1 MKVYLFRHGQ
11 TDWNIPHRMQGNT
24 DIPLN
29 ALGLKQARTVAEKIK
44 DLRFDAAFA
53 SPLSRAVVTAKIL
66 LGQDPDSDAPARHQD
81 IKLQTD
87 DRLMEVGFGVE
98 EGDYFGDVVADAAHP
113 MYNFIKAPDQYL
125 PPEGAETLEAVWLR
139 MKAFF
144 DERVIP
150 LEKSLPEAHVL
161 IVSHGAAIRA
171 LTCNLAGRP
180 YAQFWGNTHMDN
192 LALNL
197 IEVRDREMVL
207 LEEAKPML

>member
-1 MKVYLFRHGQ
+1 MK
-11 TDWNIPHRMQGNT
+11 
-24 DIPLN
+24 
-29 ALGLKQARTVAEKIK
+29 
-44 DLRFDAAFA
+44 
-53 SPLSRAVVTAKIL
+53 S
-66 LGQDPDSDAPARHQD
+66 
-81 IKLQTD
+81 
-87 DRLMEVGFGVE
+87 
-98 EGDYFGDVVADAAHP
+98 
-113 MYNFIKAPDQYL
+113 
-125 PPEGAETLEAVWLR
+125 
-139 MKAFF
+139 FF
-144 DERVIP
+144 FFFFIP

>member
-29 ALGLKQARTVAEKIK
+29 ALGLQQARTVAEKIK
-44 DLRFDAAFA
+44 DLRFGAAFA

-66 LGQDPDSDAPARHQD
+66 LGQDPDSDASARHQD
-81 IKLQTD
+81 ITLQTD

-98 EGDYFGDVVADAAHP
+98 EGDYFEDVVADAAHP
-113 MYNFIKAPDQYL
+113 MYNFIKAPHQYI
-125 PPEGAETLEAVWLR
+125 PPEGAETLEEVWLR
-139 MKAFF
+139 MKSFF

-197 IEVRDREMVL
+197 LAVSDGELVL